1 MAMVCPQCNGAYD
14 QHLEC
19 PTCGV
24 RLLYDA
30 NPRRED
36 GQWQQ
41 TPWGRIL
48 VGLLLAQGLAHG
60 LRLVA
65 RATLQVSDD
74 ADIEAFWSSVSG
86 ILLLQGLQGFG
97 LLVGGTV
104 CGAGQQRGILYGS
117 FVGLVNG
124 LIFLFIQLGRGD
136 DVNEVAMYGQPV
148 LHLAF
153 GAVGALLGGL
163 IWRPLP
169 TVRFQ
174 PLSDVATKARVPV
187 SPLGFWSGPTYWLR
201 VLVGVALV
209 VSGIVWSRPMLAFVI
224 EVSEGKLAISTH
236 LQARLVTWEICAI
249 AALLGAGLAGATT
262 GNGAKQGLLTGIGV
276 EIVILGV
283 YLGNPQTTL
292 DITSYMLATL
302 LLLTLVGGWFG
313 SQLFPPI
320 AANSRGRR
328 RVGTV

>member
-1 MAMVCPQCNGAYD
+1 MAMVCPQCNEVYE
-14 QHLEC
+14 QQLEC
-19 PTCGV
+19 PTCAV

-30 NPRRED
+30 NPRRDE

-65 RATLQVSDD
+65 RAGLQVSDGLTD
-74 ADIEAFWSSVSG
+74 RALWSSPAG

-97 LLVGGTV
+97 LLVGGTI

-117 FVGLVNG
+117 FVGMVNG
-124 LIFLFIQLGRGD
+124 LIFLFIQLGHGNEL
-136 DVNEVAMYGQPV
+136 NEVAMYGQPV
-148 LHLAF
+148 LHLAL
-153 GAVGALLGGL
+153 GAAGGLLGAL

-174 PLSDVATKARVPV
+174 PLADVANKVQPV
-187 SPLGFWSGPTYWLR
+187 APLGFWSGPIYWSR
-201 VLVGVALV
+201 VLAGVVLV
-209 VSGIVWSRPMLAFVI
+209 VSGVVWAKSILGFVI
-224 EVSEGKLAISTH
+224 EASEGKLEISTH
-236 LQARLVTWEICAI
+236 LQGRLVMWEICAI
-249 AALLGAGLAGATT
+249 AALVGAGVAGATT
-262 GNGAKQGLLTGIGV
+262 ANGAKQGILAGIFAV
-276 EIVILGV
+276 IVIMGL
-283 YLGNPQTTL
+283 YLGNPQSTLEITTYFL
-292 DITSYMLATL
+292 CTL

-320 AANSRGRR
+320 APNSRSRR
-328 RVGTV
+328 TIRTV